1 MGTGDIV
8 SHRIESA
15 SYGSVCFCACV
26 CKAGLMVLFSRHTPE
41 DRAHVQNGTEDLQC
55 VSV

>member
-1 MGTGDIV
+1 MGLCV
-8 SHRIESA
+8 FVR
-15 SYGSVCFCACV
+15 VCV